1 MNNDFDKIFAAAL
14 AKVPDMPDCYGNVMR
29 RIQRKKM
36 LLRTLWAVAA
46 MLVVSVMSLMYSDE
60 VKNRSLQPAVA
71 EELQSIRSLV
81 NGDNIREEMV
91 SCSLIDGEMY
101 YSPSKE

>member
-1 MNNDFDKIFAAAL
+1 MNNNFDEIFAAAL
-14 AKVPDMPDCYGNVMR
+14 AKVPEMPDCYGNVMR
-29 RIQRKKM
+29 RIQRKKL
-36 LLRTLWAVAA
+36 LLRTLWAIAA
-46 MLVVSVMSLMYSDE
+46 MLVISAMSLMYSDE

-81 NGDNIREEMV
+81 NGDNLREEMV
-91 SCSLIDGEMY
+91 SCSLIEGEMN